1 MRIKALEQY
10 DSCSNPKGAY
20 LKIQNFLMGWNFSH
34 AQYSG
39 YHSMYK
45 TTDLEIFDLIRE
57 MDDNFPWLQYCMN
70 RFEVTNIGANHDL
83 MGVFTEKAEEPELRI
98 KQ

>member
-1 MRIKALEQY
+1 M
-10 DSCSNPKGAY
+10 
-20 LKIQNFLMGWNFSH
+20 
-34 AQYSG
+34 
-39 YHSMYK
+39 
-45 TTDLEIFDLIRE
+45 EIFDLIRE

-83 MGVFTEKAEEPELRI
+83 MGIFEEKTEELELLV